1 MRADII
7 QPRPARNSHVDLA
20 LVVLMND
27 VIAGHGILAAM
38 KLRAALAKLDVDAAR
53 ALYLRLADAN
63 DPIAMTF
70 ARLPERAEWREL
82 LRSARRLGP
91 VNHFRA

>member
-7 QPRPARNSHVDLA
+7 QPRTARDTHGDLA
-20 LVVLMND
+20 LVVLLDD
-27 VIAGHGILAAM
+27 VIAGNGILAAM
-38 KLRAALAKLDVDAAR
+38 KLRAALAKLDVHAAR

-63 DPIAMTF
+63 EPIAIAF

-82 LRSARRLGP
+82 LRSGRRLGP
-91 VNHFRA
+91 VHHVRA